1 MKHELLDL
9 YKDDGSYELF
19 NELKKLCP
27 GFIDGLDDSYLA
39 TYVIL
44 LINIDRIKEQIEQS
58 ENPERTKILNEVLQD
73 YEENKKD
80 HAEGLGLTPESYKH
94 ITDHLR
100 S

>member
-1 MKHELLDL
+1 MKHELLEL
-9 YKDDGSYELF
+9 YKDDGSYKLY
-19 NELKKLCP
+19 NELKKICP

-58 ENPERTKILNEVLQD
+58 EDPERTKILNEVLQD

-80 HAEGLGLTPESYKH
+80 HAEGLGLTPKSYKH